1 MDIEELLAREQIRHT
16 LARYSIAGD
25 RLDLETYIATFT
37 RDGAVE
43 MDGLTVRG
51 RDAIRQW
58 LGANLAYQR
67 ADGSRPSFTRHH
79 LTTSQLELTS
89 PTTARGR
96 TYWQVVTDVGLDHAG
111 TYNDRFRVEDGQ
123 WLIEHRKVATNWVA
137 PDSFVRDAVE
147 KARRG

>member
-25 RLDLETYIATFT
+25 RLDLESYIATFT
-37 RDGAVE
+37 RDGTVE
-43 MDGLTVRG
+43 MEGLTVQG
-51 RDAIRQW
+51 HDAIRQW
-58 LGANLAYQR
+58 LGANVAFRR
-67 ADGSRPSFTRHH
+67 ADGARPSFVRHH
-79 LTTSQLELTS
+79 LTTCQIELTS
-89 PTTARGR
+89 QTTARGR

-111 TYNDRFRVEDGQ
+111 TYNDRFRVEDGR

-137 PDSFVRDAVE
+137 SDSFVRDAVE